1 MSRAES
7 VAVKRREPRSAPSSR
22 ADVGA
27 VSSRADAGAVSG
39 RAGAGAVSG
48 RAGTGA
54 AGRGGAG
61 ARPGWKRH
69 LEGWQPGLVAV
80 LIAGSAAVLAVPR
93 PVEPAELPLPLADAR
108 ALERAREADIAHARQ
123 AEQLGLDAEVR
134 ELGSAIRAF
143 GLVDA
148 DADHTEAELL
158 AARKRVLDAVG
169 PALAQGDEAVLRLRA
184 YQLSSFLR
192 EVRRFESTGEESG
205 ELRELGGDFL
215 GLLRRS
221 GWLKRGEARSRGG
234 GEARRV
240 AMDGAVLG
248 VLFKKRWDAIVGI
261 QREPFGLALDEE
273 RALFKFLLS
282 HPVSVARGARDL
294 AAPPADEAAA
304 HPTQA
309 SEPGPRSPAATLRDA
324 EARRAAEQYRLKKID
339 ELAAL
344 DPSYPRHL
352 ARGVAL
358 YRLGKFVQSAEA
370 FRSHLDQHPDGAHTL
385 RAQNYLRAALE
396 RAREE
401 QL

>member
-1 MSRAES
+1 M
-7 VAVKRREPRSAPSSR
+7 SR

-27 VSSRADAGAVSG
+27 SASRADVGASAS
-39 RAGAGAVSG
+39 RADVGASASRADVGAS
-48 RAGTGA
+48 

-108 ALERAREADIAHARQ
+108 ALERTRAADIARARQ

-184 YQLSSFLR
+184 YQLSSFIR

-221 GWLKRGEARSRGG
+221 GWLKRGDARSRGG

-282 HPVSVARGARDL
+282 HPVSVARGGDL

-304 HPTQA
+304 RPTQA
-309 SEPGPRSPAATLRDA
+309 SEPGPRSPAASLRDA
-324 EARRAAEQYRLKKID
+324 EARRTAEQYRLKKID

-358 YRLGKFVQSAEA
+358 YRLGKFVQSADA
-370 FRSHLDQHPDGAHTL
+370 FRSHLDEHPDGAHTL

>member
-7 VAVKRREPRSAPSSR
+7 AAVKRREPRAAPSS
-22 ADVGA
+22 GA
-27 VSSRADAGAVSG
+27 PDGAPARTDAAL
-39 RAGAGAVSG
+39 R
-48 RAGTGA
+48 R
-54 AGRGGAG
+54 
-61 ARPGWKRH
+61 GWKRH
-69 LEGWQPGLVAV
+69 LEGWEPGLVAV
-80 LIAGSAAVLAVPR
+80 FIAGSAAILAVPR
-93 PVEPAELPLPLADAR
+93 SVEPAELPLPLADAR
-108 ALERAREADIAHARQ
+108 ALAQARDADAARAREAELR
-123 AEQLGLDAEVR
+123 GLDAEVR
-134 ELGSAIRAF
+134 ALGSAIRAF
-143 GLVDA
+143 GVVDA
-148 DADHTEAELL
+148 DADHTEAALL

-184 YQLSSFLR
+184 YQMSSFIR
-192 EVRRFESTGEESG
+192 EVRRFEATGEESD
-205 ELRELGGDFL
+205 ELRELGGNFL

-221 GWLKRGEARSRGG
+221 AWLGRGG
-234 GEARRV
+234 ARPRGGVEARRV

-248 VLFKKRWDAIVGI
+248 VLFKKRWGAISGI
-261 QREPFGLALDEE
+261 QRGTFALSLDEE

-282 HPVSVARGARDL
+282 HPVGAARGAQDL
-294 AAPPADEAAA
+294 AAPPAG
-304 HPTQA
+304 
-309 SEPGPRSPAATLRDA
+309 EPRPSSTAVAPRGGV
-324 EARRAAEQYRLKKID
+324 EARRAEERYRLKKID

-358 YRLGKFVQSAEA
+358 YRLGKFAQSAEA

>member
-7 VAVKRREPRSAPSSR
+7 VAVKRREPRAAPSSR
-22 ADVGA
+22 ARD
-27 VSSRADAGAVSG
+27 RAPARTDAAL
-39 RAGAGAVSG
+39 R
-48 RAGTGA
+48 R
-54 AGRGGAG
+54 
-61 ARPGWKRH
+61 GWKRH
-69 LEGWQPGLVAV
+69 LEGWEPGLVAV
-80 LIAGSAAVLAVPR
+80 FIAGSAAILAVPR
-93 PVEPAELPLPLADAR
+93 SVEPAELPLPLADAR
-108 ALERAREADIAHARQ
+108 ALALARDADAARAREAELR
-123 AEQLGLDAEVR
+123 GLDAEVR

-158 AARKRVLDAVG
+158 AARKRVLAAVG

-184 YQLSSFLR
+184 YQMSSFIR
-192 EVRRFESTGEESG
+192 EVRRFEATGEESD
-205 ELRELGGDFL
+205 ELRELGGNFL

-221 GWLKRGEARSRGG
+221 AWLGAAGPRGG
-234 GEARRV
+234 VEARRV
-240 AMDGAVLG
+240 AMDGTVLG
-248 VLFKKRWDAIVGI
+248 VLFKKRWGAISGI
-261 QREPFGLALDEE
+261 QRGAFALSLDEE

-282 HPVSVARGARDL
+282 HPVGAARGAQDL
-294 AAPPADEAAA
+294 AAPAAAAARVDPADEPPPGSTAAA
-304 HPTQA
+304 
-309 SEPGPRSPAATLRDA
+309 LRAA
-324 EARRAAEQYRLKKID
+324 EARRAEEQYRLKKID

-358 YRLGKFVQSAEA
+358 YRLGRFAQSAEA
-370 FRSHLDQHPDGAHTL
+370 FRSHLEQHPDGAHTL

>member
-7 VAVKRREPRSAPSSR
+7 VAVKRREPRAAPSIR
-22 ADVGA
+22 ARDRTPA
-27 VSSRADAGAVSG
+27 RTDAGS
-39 RAGAGAVSG
+39 R
-48 RAGTGA
+48 R
-54 AGRGGAG
+54 
-61 ARPGWKRH
+61 GWKRH

-80 LIAGSAAVLAVPR
+80 FIAGAAATLAVPR
-93 PVEPAELPLPLADAR
+93 AVEPAELPLPLVDAR
-108 ALERAREADIAHARQ
+108 ALTRARDADVTRARE

-143 GLVDA
+143 GVVDA

-184 YQLSSFLR
+184 YQMSSFIR
-192 EVRRFESTGEESG
+192 EVRRFEATGEESD
-205 ELRELGGDFL
+205 ELRDLGGNFL

-221 GWLKRGEARSRGG
+221 GWIGRGEAKPR

-240 AMDGAVLG
+240 AMDGTVLG
-248 VLFKKRWDAIVGI
+248 VLFKKRWDAIVGV
-261 QREPFGLALDEE
+261 QRAPFGISLDEE
-273 RALFKFLLS
+273 RALFRFLLT
-282 HPVSVARGARDL
+282 HPVSAARGAQDL
-294 AAPPADEAAA
+294 AAPPAEQAARLD
-304 HPTQA
+304 PA
-309 SEPGPRSPAATLRDA
+309 SEPAPRSPTAALRAA
-324 EARRAAEQYRLKKID
+324 EAQRAEEQYRLKKID

-358 YRLGKFVQSAEA
+358 YRLGKFAQSAEA
-370 FRSHLDQHPDGAHTL
+370 FRSHLEQHPDGANTL
-385 RAQNYLRAALE
+385 RAQNYLRAAVE

>member
-7 VAVKRREPRSAPSSR
+7 VAVKRREPRAAPSSR
-22 ADVGA
+22 ARD
-27 VSSRADAGAVSG
+27 RAPA
-39 RAGAGAVSG
+39 R
-48 RAGTGA
+48 TGA
-54 AGRGGAG
+54 ALR
-61 ARPGWKRH
+61 RGWKRH
-69 LEGWQPGLVAV
+69 LEGWEPGLVAV
-80 LIAGSAAVLAVPR
+80 FIAGSAAILAVPR
-93 PVEPAELPLPLADAR
+93 SVEPAELPLPLADAR
-108 ALERAREADIAHARQ
+108 ALAQARDADTARAREA
-123 AEQLGLDAEVR
+123 EQRGLDAEVR
-134 ELGSAIRAF
+134 ALGSAIRAF
-143 GLVDA
+143 GVVDA

-184 YQLSSFLR
+184 YQMSSFIR
-192 EVRRFESTGEESG
+192 EVRRFEATGEESD
-205 ELRELGGDFL
+205 ELRELGGNFL

-221 GWLKRGEARSRGG
+221 AWLGRRGERPHGG
-234 GEARRV
+234 VEARRV

-248 VLFKKRWDAIVGI
+248 VLFKKRWGAISGI
-261 QREPFGLALDEE
+261 QREPFAPSLDEE

-282 HPVSVARGARDL
+282 HPVGAARGAQDL
-294 AAPPADEAAA
+294 AAPAAA
-304 HPTQA
+304 AARADPA
-309 SEPGPRSPAATLRDA
+309 GEPQPSSTAA
-324 EARRAAEQYRLKKID
+324 ARRAEEQYRLKKID

-358 YRLGKFVQSAEA
+358 YRLGKFAQSAEA
-370 FRSHLDQHPDGAHTL
+370 FRGHLEQHPDGEHTL

>member
-1 MSRAES
+1 MA
-7 VAVKRREPRSAPSSR
+7 
-22 ADVGA
+22 
-27 VSSRADAGAVSG
+27 SRADA
-39 RAGAGAVSG
+39 
-48 RAGTGA
+48 GA

-61 ARPGWKRH
+61 ARPGWQRH

-80 LIAGSAAVLAVPR
+80 LIAGSAAILAVPR

-184 YQLSSFLR
+184 YQLSSFVR

-221 GWLKRGEARSRGG
+221 GWLKRGDARSRGG

-248 VLFKKRWDAIVGI
+248 VLFKKRWDAIVGV

-273 RALFKFLLS
+273 RALFRFLLS
-282 HPVSVARGARDL
+282 HPVSVARGSRDL

-304 HPTQA
+304 RPTQA
-309 SEPGPRSPAATLRDA
+309 SEPGPRSPAAALRDA
-324 EARRAAEQYRLKKID
+324 EAPRAAEQYRLRKID

-358 YRLGKFVQSAEA
+358 YRLGKFVQSADA
-370 FRSHLDQHPDGAHTL
+370 FRSHLDEHPDGAHTL